1 MIRTT
6 LRDTIRG
13 AHRALASRRFAAS
26 IVSTFALL
34 ALFARAVA
42 QSCPAGQDLGYL
54 RLYLPSGSGH
64 QQGPST
70 GVVTMNTL
78 LGADRFYNAGFT
90 GTNSVMAN
98 TEAGRI
104 WNGPETL
111 THVTYIPNNAATSE
125 FD

>member
-6 LRDTIRG
+6 WRDTIRG

-26 IVSTFALL
+26 IVSSLALL
-34 ALFARAVA
+34 ALCASASA
-42 QSCPAGQDLGYL
+42 QSDAAGQDLGYL
-54 RLYLPSGSGH
+54 GLYLQSGSGH
-64 QQGPST
+64 QQGPFT
-70 GVVTMNTL
+70 GTVNMNTL

-98 TEAGRI
+98 IEAGRV
-104 WNGPETL
+104 WNGHETL

-125 FD
+125 F